1 MIITIDSLIFLV
13 AAVIAIF
20 GGVMMIAQRNPVAS
34 VLYLILSLLGQA
46 VCYMQLTAVFLGILL
61 IIIYTGAIMVLFLFV
76 IMLLN
81 LRGKEDLGPGS
92 GRLQTVAK
100 FIAAGL
106 LAVELGLIATRIAL
120 PTATAGVTAPPD
132 TFGDIPNVAM
142 RLFTTYVYPFQLTG
156 ILLLIAVVGA
166 VVMAKRDD
174 DVRRS
179 GPILAQIRSKA
190 MQGKKPSETAVGL
203 PASSPHEAKV

>member
-1 MIITIDSLIFLV
+1 MTITLDTVIFLV

-20 GGVMMIAQRNPVAS
+20 GATMMIAQRNPVAS

-46 VCYMQLTAVFLGILL
+46 ICYIQLTAVFLGVLL

-92 GRLQTVAK
+92 GQIQTAVK
-100 FIAAGL
+100 FIVSGL
-106 LAVELGLIATRIAL
+106 IAIEIGLIATKIAL
-120 PTATAGVTAPPD
+120 PTATAGVNAPPS

-156 ILLLIAVVGA
+156 ILLLVAVVGA
-166 VVMAKRDD
+166 VVLAKRDE

-179 GPILAQIRSKA
+179 GPVLAQHRAKALAEKRSSDA
-190 MQGKKPSETAVGL
+190 AE
-203 PASSPHEAKV
+203 KVRV